1 MIRVVVVDDE
11 PIARTGVM
19 RLLGEDPDFK
29 IVGEAASG
37 SEAVRVIEDE
47 DPDLVLLD
55 VQIPEFDG
63 FEVLAQLET
72 ENLPLVVFVTA
83 YDEYALRAFEVS
95 AVDYLLK
102 PFDRERFQ
110 AALARVKQHYR
121 TRDTDEL
128 QSRVREL
135 LERMRTGSAS
145 DRLVV
150 RDSGRVFFLGLNEV
164 DWIEAAGNYVRVHAG
179 KNAHLMRHTIT
190 GMLAKLP
197 STEFLRVSRSAI
209 VNLKR
214 VREVQSL
221 FNGCFVFIL
230 HSGVRVES
238 SRRFRR
244 QIAAAL
250 AEDL

>member
-11 PIARTGVM
+11 PIARAGVV
-19 RLLGEDPDFK
+19 RLLGEDGEFDL
-29 IVGEAASG
+29 VGEAGSG
-37 SEAVRVIEDE
+37 SEAVRVIEEE

-55 VQIPEFDG
+55 VQVPELNG
-63 FEVLAQLET
+63 FEVLAQLDLPR
-72 ENLPLVVFVTA
+72 LPLVVFVTA

-110 AALARVKQHYR
+110 AALERVKQHFR
-121 TRDTDEL
+121 TRDVDEL
-128 QSRVREL
+128 RSRVREL
-135 LERMRTGSAS
+135 LDRMGGSGLQ

-150 RDSGRVFFLGLNEV
+150 RDAGRVFFLGLGEV
-164 DWIEAAGNYVRVHAG
+164 EWIEAAGNYVRVHAG

-190 GMLAKLP
+190 GMMGKLP
-197 STEFLRVSRSAI
+197 GNQFLRVSRSAI

-230 HSGVRVES
+230 HGGTRVES

-250 AEDL
+250 AEDV

>member
-11 PIARTGVM
+11 PIARAGVI
-19 RLLGEDPDFK
+19 RLLSEDPDFT

-37 SEAVRVIEDE
+37 TEAVRVIEDE

-63 FEVLAQLET
+63 FEVLAHLEAAS
-72 ENLPLVVFVTA
+72 LPLVVFVTA

-102 PFDRERFQ
+102 PFDRERFH
-110 AALARVKQHYR
+110 AALTRVKQQFR
-121 TRDTDEL
+121 TRDTEEL

-135 LERMRTGSAS
+135 LDRIRTGSAS
-145 DRLVV
+145 ERLVV

-190 GMLAKLP
+190 GMLSKLP
-197 STEFLRVSRSAI
+197 DSEFLRVSRSAI

-250 AEDL
+250 AEDV

>member
-11 PIARTGVM
+11 PIARAGVI
-19 RLLGEDPDFK
+19 RLLGDDPEFQL
-29 IVGEAASG
+29 VGEAASG
-37 SEAVRVIEDE
+37 VEAVRVIEEE
-47 DPDLVLLD
+47 DPDVVLLD
-55 VQIPEFDG
+55 VQIPELNG
-63 FEVLAQLET
+63 FEVLAQLDVDQ
-72 ENLPLVVFVTA
+72 LPLVVFVTA

-102 PFDRERFQ
+102 PFDRERFH
-110 AALARVKQHYR
+110 AALGRVKHQFR
-121 TRDTDEL
+121 TRDADEL
-128 QSRVREL
+128 RSRVREL
-135 LERMRTGSAS
+135 LDRISGSAGS

-150 RDSGRVFFLGLNEV
+150 RDAGRVFFLGLSEV

-179 KNAHLMRHTIT
+179 KSAHLMRHTIT

-197 STEFLRVSRSAI
+197 SNQFLRVSRSAI

-230 HSGVRVES
+230 QSGVRVES

-244 QIAAAL
+244 QIAETL
-250 AEDL
+250 AEEN

>member
-1 MIRVVVVDDE
+1 MMRVVVVEDE
-11 PIARTGVM
+11 PIARAGVI
-19 RLLGEDPDFK
+19 RLLGEDAEFEV
-29 IVGEAASG
+29 VGEAASG
-37 SEAVRVIEDE
+37 SEALRIIEDE

-55 VQIPEFDG
+55 VQIPELNG
-63 FEVLAQLET
+63 FEVLAHLDM
-72 ENLPLVVFVTA
+72 NRLPLVVFVTA

-110 AALARVKQHYR
+110 AALARAKQHFR
-121 TRDTDEL
+121 ARDADDL
-128 QSRVREL
+128 RVRVREL
-135 LERMRTGSAS
+135 LDRMSGGSAT
-145 DRLVV
+145 DRLVI
-150 RDSGRVFFLGLNEV
+150 RDAGRVFFLGLAEV

-179 KNAHLMRHTIT
+179 RHAHLMRHTIT
-190 GMLAKLP
+190 GMLTKLP
-197 STEFLRVSRSAI
+197 GSDFLRVSRSAI

-230 HSGVRVES
+230 QSGVRVES

-244 QIAAAL
+244 QIADTL
-250 AEDL
+250 SEDA

>member
-11 PIARTGVM
+11 PIARAGVI
-19 RLLGEDPDFK
+19 RLLSEDADFNL
-29 IVGEAASG
+29 VGEAGSG

-47 DPDLVLLD
+47 SPDLVLLD
-55 VQIPEFDG
+55 VQIPELNG
-63 FEVLAQLET
+63 FEVLAQLDLDK
-72 ENLPLVVFVTA
+72 LPLIVFVTA

-110 AALARVKQHYR
+110 AALTRVKEHFR
-121 TRDTDEL
+121 TRDADEL
-128 QSRVREL
+128 RVRVREL
-135 LERMRTGSAS
+135 LDRIGGGNN
-145 DRLVV
+145 DRLVI
-150 RDSGRVFFLGLNEV
+150 RDAGRVFFLGLNEI

-179 KNAHLMRHTIT
+179 KQAHLVRHTIS
-190 GMLAKLP
+190 GMLNKLP
-197 STEFLRVSRSAI
+197 TSEFLRVSRSAI

-214 VREVQSL
+214 VREVQPL

-230 HSGVRVES
+230 QSGVRVES

-244 QIAAAL
+244 QIADTL
-250 AEDL
+250 AEDT

>member
-1 MIRVVVVDDE
+1 
-11 PIARTGVM
+11 
-19 RLLGEDPDFK
+19 
-29 IVGEAASG
+29 
-37 SEAVRVIEDE
+37 
-47 DPDLVLLD
+47 VLLD
-55 VQIPEFDG
+55 VQMPELDG
-63 FEVLAQLET
+63 FEVLAQLERDH
-72 ENLPLVVFVTA
+72 LPIVVFVTA

-110 AALARVKQHYR
+110 AALSRVKQQFR
-121 TRDTDEL
+121 TRDAEEL

-135 LERMRTGSAS
+135 LDRIRTGSAS

-190 GMLAKLP
+190 GMLSKLP
-197 STEFLRVSRSAI
+197 DSEFLRVSRSAI

-230 HSGVRVES
+230 HSGERVES

-250 AEDL
+250 AEDI

>member
-11 PIARTGVM
+11 PIARSGVV
-19 RLLGEDPDFK
+19 RLLGEDREFDL
-29 IVGEAASG
+29 VGEAGSG
-37 SEAVRVIEDE
+37 SEAVRVIEEE

-55 VQIPEFDG
+55 VQIPELNG
-63 FEVLAQLET
+63 FEVLAQLDLPR
-72 ENLPLVVFVTA
+72 LPLVVFVTA

-110 AALARVKQHYR
+110 AALERVKQHFR
-121 TRDTDEL
+121 TRDVDEL
-128 QSRVREL
+128 RSRVREL
-135 LERMRTGSAS
+135 LDRIGGSGLQ

-150 RDSGRVFFLGLNEV
+150 RDAGRVFFLGLGEV
-164 DWIEAAGNYVRVHAG
+164 EWIEAAGNYVRVHAG

-190 GMLAKLP
+190 GMMSKLP
-197 STEFLRVSRSAI
+197 GNQFLRVSRSAI

-230 HSGVRVES
+230 HGGTRVES

-244 QIAAAL
+244 QIAEAL
-250 AEDL
+250 AEDG

>member
-11 PIARTGVM
+11 PIARSGVI
-19 RLLGEDPDFK
+19 RLLGEDPDFLL
-29 IVGEAASG
+29 VGEAGSG
-37 SEAVRVIEDE
+37 PEAVRVIEDE
-47 DPDLVLLD
+47 DPDVVLLD
-55 VQIPEFDG
+55 VQIPELNG
-63 FEVLAQLET
+63 FEVLAHLDVDQ
-72 ENLPLVVFVTA
+72 LPLVVFVTA
-83 YDEYALRAFEVS
+83 YDEYALRAFDVS

-110 AALARVKQHYR
+110 AALGRVKHHFR
-121 TRDTDEL
+121 TRDADEL
-128 QSRVREL
+128 RSRVREL
-135 LERMRTGSAS
+135 LDRMSGPAAS

-150 RDSGRVFFLGLNEV
+150 RDAGRVFFLGLAEV

-190 GMLAKLP
+190 GMLGKLP
-197 STEFLRVSRSAI
+197 ASQFLRVSRSAI

-230 HSGVRVES
+230 QSGVRVES

-244 QIAAAL
+244 QIAETL
-250 AEDL
+250 AEEN

>member
-11 PIARTGVM
+11 PIARAGVI
-19 RLLGEDPDFK
+19 RLLGEDADFE

-37 SEAVRVIEDE
+37 TEAVRVIEDE
-47 DPDLVLLD
+47 DPDVVLLD
-55 VQIPEFDG
+55 VQIPELDG
-63 FEVLAQLET
+63 FEVLQQLDR

-83 YDEYALRAFEVS
+83 YDEYALKAFDVS

-110 AALARVKQHYR
+110 AALSRVKQQFR
-121 TRDTDEL
+121 TRDAEEL
-128 QSRVREL
+128 QTRVREL
-135 LERMRTGSAS
+135 LDRMRSRSAS

-164 DWIEAAGNYVRVHAG
+164 DWIEAAGNYVRVHSG
-179 KNAHLMRHTIT
+179 RNAHLMRHTIT

-197 STEFLRVSRSAI
+197 ASEFLRVSRSAI

-244 QIAAAL
+244 QIADAL
-250 AEDL
+250 AEEI

>member
-11 PIARTGVM
+11 PIARAGVI
-19 RLLGEDPDFK
+19 RLLSEDADFNL
-29 IVGEAASG
+29 VGEAGSG

-47 DPDLVLLD
+47 SPDLVLLD
-55 VQIPEFDG
+55 VQIPELNG
-63 FEVLAQLET
+63 FEVLAQLDLDK
-72 ENLPLVVFVTA
+72 LPLIVFVTA

-110 AALARVKQHYR
+110 AALTRVKEHFR
-121 TRDTDEL
+121 TRDADEL
-128 QSRVREL
+128 RVRVREL
-135 LERMRTGSAS
+135 LDRIGGGNN
-145 DRLVV
+145 DRLVI
-150 RDSGRVFFLGLNEV
+150 RDAGRVFFLGLNEI

-179 KNAHLMRHTIT
+179 KQAHLVRHTIS
-190 GMLAKLP
+190 GMLTKLP
-197 STEFLRVSRSAI
+197 TSEFLRVSRSAI

-214 VREVQSL
+214 VREVQPL

-230 HSGVRVES
+230 QSGVRVES

-244 QIAAAL
+244 QIADTL
-250 AEDL
+250 AEDT